1 MTERETAMANL
12 DEALREG
19 LIDVKLLVP
28 AAKSLSEEE
37 IFAGVNRIDA
47 ARKAGRCITHDKWPH
62 DVEPKPFGPLMD

>member
-1 MTERETAMANL
+1 MSERDTAMANL
-12 DEALREG
+12 DNALREG

-28 AAKSLSEEE
+28 GAKSLSEEE

-47 ARKAGRCITHDKWPH
+47 ALKAGKCHAHDKWPH